1 MPVSKTYVAD
11 PAWLALGEGFSDPVK
26 PADFP
31 EHRLRF
37 RHQQWA
43 SAIGL
48 GDLAPDEWE
57 AHFASFAPLP
67 ENLPEPAA
75 VRYHGHQFR
84 TYNPDLGDGRGFLFA
99 QVRDGQGRLLDLA
112 TKGSGQTPWSRQ
124 GDGRLTL
131 KGGVREVL
139 ATEMLEAL
147 GVYTSKSFSL
157 FETGESLFRGDEPS
171 PTRSAVLVR
180 LGHSHVRFGCFQRLA
195 VLQEKEKF
203 AQLLD
208 YAIEHYAPEAAAE
221 SDPPVAFL
229 RIVLER
235 SARLCASW
243 MAAGFIHGVLNTDN
257 MNVTGESFDY
267 GPWRFAPT
275 YDLGFT
281 AAYFDHQGLYA
292 YGRQPDAVFWNLQ
305 RLAETLLDVSE
316 EDPIRK
322 VLDGFAETFFRAYR
336 EAMLRRLGLRAW
348 GDDRDADVLSLMR
361 AFLKESGV
369 GYENFLFDWWGAE
382 ASAARAQ
389 QGPSAACY
397 DHATFAPLRRSME
410 TFEPVDTG
418 RLADAY
424 FSGVAPCTMLID
436 EVEALWDP
444 IAEND
449 DWTLFENKVAEIR
462 SMSAALQLAD
472 PIGGAKAE

>member
-1 MPVSKTYVAD
+1 MPVSKNYAPD
-11 PAWLALGEGFSDPVK
+11 PAWLSLGEGFSDLVT
-26 PADFP
+26 PAAFP

-43 SAIGL
+43 TAIGL
-48 GDLAPDEWE
+48 GDLSPEEWE
-57 AHFASFAPLP
+57 AHFAAFQPLP
-67 ENLPEPAA
+67 ENLPQPAA

-84 TYNPDLGDGRGFLFA
+84 SYNPDLGDGRGFLFA
-99 QVRDGQGRLLDLA
+99 QMRDVQGRLLDLG

-131 KGGVREVL
+131 KGGIREVL

-147 GVYTSKSFSL
+147 GVYTSKSLSL
-157 FETGESLFRGDEPS
+157 FETGESLWRGDEPS

-195 VLQEKEKF
+195 VLQEKENF
-203 AQLLD
+203 SRLLD
-208 YAIEHYAPEAAAE
+208 YAIEHYAPEAAAQE
-221 SDPPVAFL
+221 DAPVAFL
-229 RIVLER
+229 RVVLER

-243 MAAGFIHGVLNTDN
+243 MAAGFVHGVLNTDN

-275 YDLGFT
+275 YDLGLT

-305 RLAETLLDVSE
+305 RLAETLLDVAPE
-316 EDPIRK
+316 EPIRQ

-336 EAMLRRLGLRAW
+336 EAMLLRVGLRPH

-369 GYENFLFDWWGAE
+369 GYENFFFDWWGAE
-382 ASAARAQ
+382 ASSARAA
-389 QGPSAACY
+389 QGPSAAFY
-397 DHATFAPLRRSME
+397 DHATFAPLRRAME
-410 TFEPVDTG
+410 SFEPVDAE
-418 RLADAY
+418 RLGEAY
-424 FSGVAPCTMLID
+424 FSRSAPCTMLID

-449 DWTLFENKVAEIR
+449 DWTLFEQQVAEIR
-462 SMSAALQLAD
+462 DMSTALQLAK
-472 PIGGAKAE
+472 PIPGAASA